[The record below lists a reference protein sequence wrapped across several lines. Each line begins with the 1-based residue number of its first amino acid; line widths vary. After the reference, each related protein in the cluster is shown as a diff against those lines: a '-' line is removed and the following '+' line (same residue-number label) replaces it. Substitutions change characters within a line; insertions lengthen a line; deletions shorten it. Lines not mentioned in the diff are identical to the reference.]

1 MILKGKVDAETLVAI
16 LMNDTRAVGE
26 TNTDKDRNEKLSE
39 VADVTVRLVDEL
51 LWISDSNKDD
61 SRASVKQS
69 ADISKAALLE
79 VKEHLEDL
87 NEVEE

>member
-1 MILKGKVDAETLVAI
+1 MILKGKVDAATLVAI

-26 TNTDKDRNEKLSE
+26 TNIDKDRNEKLSE
-39 VADVTVRLVDEL
+39 IADVTVRLVDEL
-51 LWISDSNKDD
+51 LWISGSNKDD

-69 ADISKAALLE
+69 ANISKAALLE

>member
-51 LWISDSNKDD
+51 LWIPDSNKDD